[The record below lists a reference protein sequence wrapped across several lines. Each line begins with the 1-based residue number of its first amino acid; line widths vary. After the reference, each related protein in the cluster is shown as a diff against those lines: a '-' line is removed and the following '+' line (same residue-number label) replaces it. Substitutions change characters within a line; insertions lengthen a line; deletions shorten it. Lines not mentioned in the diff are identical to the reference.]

1 MASPAG
7 RLDET
12 FAALRR
18 ILARHEKTLL
28 VQIDEPDGYQLASR
42 SMNDRVGRP
51 LFVAALQKRKSY
63 VSFHFMPVYTCP
75 ELVRDLSPALKKRM
89 QGKSCFNFKSID
101 DDAIEELTQLTKKGL
116 ARFKNIALPWADQGK
131 AKPRS

>member
-1 MASPAG
+1 
-7 RLDET
+7 
-12 FAALRR
+12 
-18 ILARHEKTLL
+18 
-28 VQIDEPDGYQLASR
+28 
-42 SMNDRVGRP
+42 
-51 LFVAALQKRKSY
+51 
-63 VSFHFMPVYTCP
+63 MPVYTCP